1 MINLVSFVF
10 LGLLGV
16 LHARTVI
23 FEDFG
28 ELLCLDGRQLF
39 RVQFVQVDLRLTAD
53 LVVRGIAVRTQ
64 RQVSRVSTH
73 LPESSTDRGFKQRA
87 IPGLLANESG
97 EVELLVDVLL
107 RLVGQSVTGCFA
119 CSTSTLA
126 A

>member
-1 MINLVSFVF
+1 MRVFGILNMINLVSFVF

-53 LVVRGIAVRTQ
+53 IVLRIITLRAK
-64 RQVSRVSTH
+64 RQ
-73 LPESSTDRGFKQRA
+73 
-87 IPGLLANESG
+87 I
-97 EVELLVDVLL
+97 
-107 RLVGQSVTGCFA
+107 C
-119 CSTSTLA
+119 
-126 A
+126 